1 MIDTRILAR
10 PYYRPLP

>member
-1 MIDTRILAR
+1 MIDALVLAR

>member
-1 MIDTRILAR
+1 MIDAFVLAR

>member
-1 MIDTRILAR
+1 MINAFVLAR

>member
-1 MIDTRILAR
+1 MIDARVQAR

>member
-1 MIDTRILAR
+1 MIDPRVLAR

>member
-1 MIDTRILAR
+1 MIDARVMPR

>member
-1 MIDTRILAR
+1 MIDAFALAR

>member
-1 MIDTRILAR
+1 MIDAFVPAR

>member
-1 MIDTRILAR
+1 MIDALVPAH